1 MRNQL
6 LALMSLLLI
15 GTFGVTYAETST
27 VEVEVPFIS
36 HGQTCSFDQIAV
48 EFHCIWQGWKE
59 VYTIEDLKEYK
70 ELLTVERY
78 DQEIQKLN
86 EMALEEIAVEQ
97 AKLTPN
103 EKTIQSIEKKLDR
116 GIATATDS
124 VYMNLLKELN
134 TCKQGMDK
142 QTAPFQTAREFEISE
157 FNLWQVN
164 NVKVNGHLGDLI
176 LAVEECR
183 GQQKLLKIV
192 GEGYSSMPTGED
204 DYQFSL
210 QDKYTPDIQAV
221 NYDSLLAT
229 NNSVDTSLIC
239 DSNQHSQ
246 QYKKQFGCM
255 MLYDGLSA
263 EEIKRQNEIRFGT
276 DGKIQYQSQVLDDY
290 MDFMSNYGDRQATVE
305 DKKVQELIAEPIA
318 NDMIES
324 NNFYQNKLKNGD

>member
-1 MRNQL
+1 MNNTI
-6 LALMSLLLI
+6 LALVVTAVLTA
-15 GTFGVTYAETST
+15 GTAYAEES
-27 VEVEVPFIS
+27 VVQVPFES
-36 HGQTCSFDQIAV
+36 HGQSCTFDEIAV
-48 EFHCIWQGWKE
+48 EYQCVWQG
-59 VYTIEDLKEYK
+59 VRDVFTIEDLKEFKSMLSEQTYDR
-70 ELLTVERY
+70 ELARLTE
-78 DQEIQKLN
+78 EA
-86 EMALEEIAVEQ
+86 MAEIAVEK

-103 EKTIQSIEKKLDR
+103 ERTIQEIEEKLDR

-229 NNSVDTSLIC
+229 NNSVNTSLIC